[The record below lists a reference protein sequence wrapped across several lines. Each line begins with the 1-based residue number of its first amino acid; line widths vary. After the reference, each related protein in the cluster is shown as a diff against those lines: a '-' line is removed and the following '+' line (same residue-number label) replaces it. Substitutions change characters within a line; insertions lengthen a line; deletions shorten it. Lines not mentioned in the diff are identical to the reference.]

1 MILKFYPPYKFPL
14 IKFSFFL
21 FLIISFF
28 GCSSSKRF
36 NDDDYNYPSSSKIN
50 SPNIGV
56 LLDDSKSDRI
66 ILESNVIL
74 YSAEKSLAVVNSGN
88 TISVSAN
95 GDEIT
100 ISIAGKNFTS
110 EYFKL
115 GTKEKNSIIFYK
127 GKKFRGQLK
136 ILTDGSKIYLVNELL
151 LEDYL
156 RGVLPLE
163 MPIGKD
169 DENYEALKA
178 MTVAARTY
186 SLSKMNKN
194 NKTFDVFMDTR
205 DQVYGGVE
213 VEKEIT
219 NKLIDKTAG
228 LILTYNNN
236 PAQVFYSASCGGHT
250 ENSKNVFGNY
260 DIPYLEGV
268 QDSDEPYCSIMPGF
282 EWTEE
287 YTTDKLLSF
296 LVRSGK
302 INNTNYKINDI
313 NIDSRFSSGRVNKIK
328 FELTSDENDDED
340 IIISGNNIR
349 SIIRRSNGGILKSTM
364 FDINFNGDTIE
375 INGRGNGHG
384 VGLCQWG
391 TIYLSHEGRD
401 YKEILSHYF
410 PGTEINPIDYD
421 K

>member
-136 ILTDGSKIYLVNELL
+136 ILTDGSKIYLVNELP

-178 MTVAARTY
+178 MAVAARTY

-205 DQVYGGVE
+205 DQVYGGIE
-213 VEKEIT
+213 VEKDIT
-219 NKLIDKTAG
+219 NKLIDETAG
-228 LILTYNNN
+228 LILTYNDI
-236 PAQVFYSASCGGHT
+236 PAQVFYSASCGGYT

-268 QDSDEPYCSIMPGF
+268 KDGDEPYCSIMPGF
-282 EWTEE
+282 EWTEK
-287 YTTDKLLSF
+287 YSTDKILSF
-296 LVRSGK
+296 LLNAGK
-302 INNTNYKINDI
+302 IKNLNYEIENI
-313 NIDSRFSSGRVNKIK
+313 NIESRFSSGRVNELK
-328 FELTSDENDDED
+328 FELTSDDNDNED
-340 IIISGNNIR
+340 IKLNGNNIR

-364 FDINFNGDTIE
+364 FNINFDGDTIE
-375 INGRGNGHG
+375 INGKGNGHG

-391 TIYLSHEGRD
+391 TIYLSHEGTD

-410 PGTEINPIDYD
+410 PGAEINPIDYD

>member
-1 MILKFYPPYKFPL
+1 MILKFYPPYNFSL
-14 IKFSFFL
+14 IKFSLLL

-36 NDDDYNYPSSSKIN
+36 NDDDYNYPSKSKIN
-50 SPNIGV
+50 SPNISV
-56 LLDDSKSDRI
+56 LIDDSKSDRI

-74 YSAEKSLAVVNSGN
+74 YSAEKSLAIINSGN
-88 TISVSAN
+88 TILVKADGN
-95 GDEIT
+95 ELT
-100 ISIAGKNFTS
+100 IAISDKSFTS

-115 GTKEKNSIIFYK
+115 GTKEQNSVIKYK
-127 GKKFRGQLK
+127 GKKYRGLLK
-136 ILTDGSKIYLVNELL
+136 LLTNGSKIYLVNELP

-156 RGVLPLE
+156 KGVLPLE
-163 MPIGKD
+163 MPIGKG
-169 DENYEALKA
+169 DENYEALKSMA
-178 MTVAARTY
+178 VTARTY
-186 SLSKMNKN
+186 SLSKMNKK
-194 NKTFDVFMDTR
+194 NKTFDVYMDTR

-219 NKLIDKTAG
+219 NKLIDETAG
-228 LILTYNNN
+228 MILTYDDN

-268 QDSDEPYCSIMPGF
+268 QDGDEPYCSIMPGF

-287 YTTDKLLSF
+287 FTSEKLISF
-296 LVRSGK
+296 LKNSGK
-302 INNTNYKINDI
+302 IKNTNYKINDI
-313 NIDSRFSSGRVNKIK
+313 NIDSRFRSGRVNEMK

-364 FDINFNGDTIE
+364 FDINFDGDDIE
-375 INGRGNGHG
+375 INGKGNGHG

-391 TIYLSHEGRD
+391 TIYLSHEGRN

-410 PGTEINPIDYD
+410 PGTEINPINYD
-421 K
+421 R